1 VNLLRA
7 WLIGT
12 GVLLAGALVWALVP
26 ILVPLV
32 LVFVGLGGIVALI
45 VWLARAYERRRTGG
59 SPRP

>member
-12 GVLLAGALVWALVP
+12 GVLLAGALVWALAP

-32 LVFVGLGGIVALI
+32 LVFVGLGAIVALI
-45 VWLARAYERRRTGG
+45 VWLARAYERRWKGG
-59 SPRP
+59 SPRL